1 MDAKE
6 LAVLLQQVRAGRL
19 SVEEAITRL
28 KSELGLRSG
37 SGSGSAGDSG
47 NAPDDERG
55 GRAEEGDAR
64 ASEDGV
70 KADDPAG
77 GRVADVLPTAA
88 FADAP
93 SVADLGFAQVDLDRQ
108 RRTGA
113 PEVVFGEG
121 KTAEQIAA
129 IIRSLQQNADRVLA
143 TRVDA
148 AKAESV
154 SALVPGLIYHA
165 DARALTW
172 FRTPPSETAPR
183 GTVAV
188 VSAGTSDLPVAEEAA
203 VTAEWMG
210 ARVLRVRDVGVAGIH
225 RLFRR
230 LDTIRAADAVVVVAG
245 MEGALAS
252 VVGGLVA
259 APVVAVP
266 TSVGYGAHFQGLAPL
281 LTMLNS
287 CAPGVV
293 VVNIDNGFGAGY
305 AAGMIAVRTAAVR
318 NPRPTG
324 RRPDEHHADERPSV

>member
-1 MDAKE
+1 ME
-6 LAVLLQQVRAGRL
+6 LENLLEQVRAGRL
-19 SVEEAITRL
+19 SVAEAAAL
-28 KSELGLRSG
+28 LRSLAAG
-37 SGSGSAGDSG
+37 SGSGGVRAVAPAG
-47 NAPDDERG
+47 A
-55 GRAEEGDAR
+55 A
-64 ASEDGV
+64 
-70 KADDPAG
+70 ADDPVG
-77 GRVADVLPTAA
+77 GRT
-88 FADAP
+88 DASP
-93 SVADLGFAQVDLDRQ
+93 IVTRTGAPPVADLGFAQVDLDRQ

-129 IIRSLQQNADRVLA
+129 IVRELQRYADRVLA

-148 AKAESV
+148 AKAEAV
-154 SALVPGLIYHA
+154 SALVPGLTYHA

-172 FRTPPSETAPR
+172 FRTPPSPGAAR

-210 ARVLRVRDVGVAGIH
+210 ARAERVRDVGVAGIH

-230 LDTIRAADAVVVVAG
+230 LDVIRAADAVVVAAG

-305 AAGMIAVRTAAVR
+305 VAGLIAARTAAGR
-318 NPRPTG
+318 GPRPDG
-324 RRPDEHHADERPSV
+324 QQPDKHRDGKE